1 MDRRLLVCVLVAAL
15 LVSCGGDGGDGD
27 GAESTPTDPSTIT
40 EMTGVIVKI
49 DSERL
54 GDVESFDIK
63 VGDTITTLY
72 IDPEIEYPFPLGHLH
87 EHLETA
93 QPVRCKTEF
102 RDGKLYAQTID
113 DA

>member
-1 MDRRLLVCVLVAAL
+1 MARRLLICVLVAAL
-15 LVSCGGDGGDGD
+15 LVSCGGDGDGGAGDEG
-27 GAESTPTDPSTIT
+27 TPTDLSTIT
-40 EMTGVIVKI
+40 EMTGVIVAI

-54 GDVESFDIK
+54 GEVESFDLK
-63 VGDTITTLY
+63 EGDTITTLY

-93 QPVRCKTEF
+93 QPVRCEVEF